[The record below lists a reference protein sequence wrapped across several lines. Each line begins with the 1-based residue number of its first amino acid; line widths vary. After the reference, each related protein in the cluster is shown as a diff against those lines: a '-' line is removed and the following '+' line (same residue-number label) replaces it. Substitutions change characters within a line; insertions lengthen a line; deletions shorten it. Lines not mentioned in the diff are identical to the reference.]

1 MANIVFLKRSKLFF
15 AAIIVSLSFLSLFM
29 SAPSANAAGENCNRD
44 RRSCNSDED
53 RAWLRCKNDEP
64 SIAQGAI
71 WFNNSSSAP
80 TNDGYYALGVKIGAN
95 DTNATVYI
103 RGSVYS
109 CGQFT
114 SPGSSVYAVNVR
126 TDNDDGRLPDSRLLT
141 IQGPTVLDRGQ
152 YNGAPSQWTS
162 MGSSVTASLDVSGLA
177 PSTGSTGGDQT
188 IYVGIYRCYSSNG
201 ISKTGEC
208 NTAKV
213 PVRVLRAPQP
223 PYKLTPTVTVN
234 PSSGIETGQP
244 VVASP
249 TVSSDGAGSATG
261 IGWQLTRFVVPRNA
275 GVPGG
280 SINGTAPRDYFGNRP
295 STTTEASGNRDF
307 PSGITNLDSS
317 SKVTEDLEVGSRVC
331 YALSLQPYTNAD
343 SSNLWRHSDP
353 QCVAVSKKPKVQ
365 VLGGDLLVGRGT
377 YNNSAAVSNVSTSTS
392 YSTNTSAYY
401 GSWSEYAIIPSGTVK
416 GMASGAMY
424 SGGSTGG
431 DLCQLS
437 VLTISNR
444 SGAGSS
450 CNADSVGKYVSSA
463 IAPNIASRFPVP
475 GADKPR
481 QIVSDSINLNTVAP
495 SLVYTTPARQANLS
509 VISPQAIGAGRWVV
523 INAPDT
529 TVTISDNIR
538 YTDAALSRAEDI
550 PQVVIIAKN
559 IIIADNVTNI
569 DAWLI
574 ASGAATATDRTAGYI
589 NTCGSVPIGSPSSA
603 TLNSTTC
610 SGKLTINGPVQANKL
625 YMYRTAGA
633 GTNENMGDS
642 AEVFNLRGDAYL
654 WASSYNPGS
663 GRLPTVSSKELPP
676 RF

>member
-1 MANIVFLKRSKLFF
+1 MANITSLKHVRFYFGMLVVALGFVSFF
-15 AAIIVSLSFLSLFM
+15 IP
-29 SAPSANAAGENCNRD
+29 PSTANAAVDCNRD
-44 RRSCNSDED
+44 RRSCNTDEE
-53 RAWLRCKNDEP
+53 RAFKRCREKEP
-64 SIAQGAI
+64 VTAQGAI

-80 TNDGYYALGVKIGAN
+80 TTDGYYALGVNIEAS
-95 DTNATVYI
+95 DTNVIVNI
-103 RGSVYS
+103 RGSVFS
-109 CGQFT
+109 CGQT
-114 SPGSSVYAVNVR
+114 TTPGSSVYAVRINPD
-126 TDNDDGRLPDSRLLT
+126 TNFNTLPDSNRLKIL
-141 IQGPTVLDRGQ
+141 GPDILYRGQ
-152 YNGAPSQWTS
+152 YSGETQRWTS
-162 MGSSVTASLDVSGLA
+162 IGDSVTASLDVSGLA
-177 PSTGSTGGDQT
+177 PSSGSSQGEQE
-188 IYVGIYRCYSSNG
+188 IKVGLFRCYADKPVFSNG
-201 ISKTGEC
+201 GC
-208 NTAKV
+208 NVAEV
-213 PVRVLRAPQP
+213 PVRIIRKPQP
-223 PYKLTPTVTVN
+223 PYTLTPTVTVN

-331 YALSLQPYTNAD
+331 YALSLQPYTNAN

-377 YNNSAAVSNVSTSTS
+377 YNNPAAVSNVSTSTS

-424 SGGSTGG
+424 AGGSTGG

-444 SGAGSS
+444 STAGSS

-509 VISPQAIGAGRWVV
+509 VSSPQEIGAGRWVV

-633 GTNENMGDS
+633 GTNEDMGDP

>member
-1 MANIVFLKRSKLFF
+1 MANITSLKRIVAYFGMLTVVLGLVSFF
-15 AAIIVSLSFLSLFM
+15 IPPAT
-29 SAPSANAAGENCNRD
+29 ANAAECNRD

-53 RAWLRCKNDEP
+53 RAFKRCREKEP
-64 SIAQGAI
+64 LIAQGAI
-71 WFNNSSSAP
+71 WFNNSNAAP
-80 TNDGYYALGVKIGAN
+80 TDDGYYALGVNVEAN
-95 DTNATVYI
+95 DTNVQVNI
-103 RGSVYS
+103 RGSVFS
-109 CGQFT
+109 CGQRT
-114 SPGSSVYAVNVR
+114 EPGSNVYAVR
-126 TDNDDGRLPDSRLLT
+126 IAPDSKGGALPESNRLRIL
-141 IQGPTVLDRGQ
+141 GPDFLYRGQ
-152 YNGAPSQWTS
+152 YTGEMQRWTS
-162 MGSSVTASLDVSGLA
+162 VGSSVTASLDVSGLA
-177 PSTGSTGGDQT
+177 PSTGSSAGFQEIT
-188 IYVGIYRCYSSNG
+188 IGLFRCYADKPVFTNG
-201 ISKTGEC
+201 GC
-208 NTAKV
+208 NVADVTVRITRKV
-213 PVRVLRAPQP
+213 QP
-223 PYKLTPTVTVN
+223 RYNLTPTVTVN
-234 PSSGIETGQP
+234 PSSGIETGQQLTASP
-244 VVASP
+244 VVNSN
-249 TVSSDGAGSATG
+249 GAGSATS
-261 IGWQLTRFVVPRNA
+261 IGWQLTRFVVPRNG

-280 SINGTAPRDYFGNRP
+280 AINGSAPRDYFGNRP
-295 STTTEASGNRDF
+295 STTTEASGQRDF
-307 PSGITNLDSS
+307 PSGSTNLDPS
-317 SKVTEDLEVGSRVC
+317 SKNTEDLEVGSRVC
-331 YALSLQPYTNAD
+331 YALSLQPYTNENTA
-343 SSNLWRHSDP
+343 NQWRHSDP
-353 QCVAVSKKPKVQ
+353 ACVAVSKKPKVQ

-377 YNNSAAVSNVSTSTS
+377 YNNPAAVSNVSTSTS
-392 YSTNTSAYY
+392 FSTNTSAYY

-424 SGGSTGG
+424 AGGSAGS
-431 DLCQLS
+431 DLCQIS

-444 SGAGSS
+444 SGSGSS
-450 CNADSVGKYVSSA
+450 CNAESVGKYVSGA

-481 QIVSDSINLNTVAP
+481 QIVSGDVNLNALAP
-495 SLVYTTPARQANLS
+495 SLVYTTPARQASLS
-509 VISPQAIGAGRWVV
+509 VNSPQPFDAGRWVV

-529 TVTISDNIR
+529 TVTITSNIS
-538 YTDAALSRAEDI
+538 YTTAALSRAEDI

-633 GTNENMGDS
+633 GTNEDMGDP

>member
-1 MANIVFLKRSKLFF
+1 MANIIFVRQPKIL
-15 AAIIVSLSFLSLFM
+15 AAIFIVGVAFLSMLIPAPTA
-29 SAPSANAAGENCNRD
+29 SAADCNRD
-44 RRSCNSDED
+44 RQWCNSDEQ
-53 RAWLRCKNDEP
+53 RAHNRCYNQEP
-64 SIAQGAI
+64 TIAQGAI

-80 TNDGYYALGVKIGAN
+80 TDDGYYALGVNIGAS
-95 DTNATVYI
+95 DTDATVFI
-103 RGSVYS
+103 RGSVFS
-109 CGQFT
+109 CGQRT
-114 SPGSSVYAVNVR
+114 TPGAAVYAVEVR
-126 TDNDDGRLPDSRLLT
+126 TDNDNGRLPDSRLLT
-141 IQGPTVLDRGQ
+141 IQGPTVLNRGQ
-152 YNGAPSQWTS
+152 YSGEYGKWTTL
-162 MGSSVTASLDVSGLA
+162 GSSVTGSLNVRGLA
-177 PSTGSTGGDQT
+177 PSTGSSGGDQT

-201 ISKTGEC
+201 IFRTGEC
-208 NTAKV
+208 NVAEV
-213 PVRVLRAPQP
+213 PVRVIRAAQP
-223 PYKLTPTVTVN
+223 RYNLTPTVTVN
-234 PSSGIETGQP
+234 PSSGIETGQQITASP
-244 VVASP
+244 VVNSN
-249 TVSSDGAGSATG
+249 GAGSATG
-261 IGWQLTRFVVPRNA
+261 IGWQLTRFVVPRN
-275 GVPGG
+275 GNTLGG
-280 SINGTAPRDYFGNRP
+280 AINGSAPRDYFGNRP
-295 STTTEASGNRDF
+295 STTTEASGQRDF
-307 PSGITNLDSS
+307 PSGSTNLDPS
-317 SKVTEDLEVGSRVC
+317 SKNTEDLEVGSRVC
-331 YALSLQPYTNAD
+331 YALSVQPYTNENT
-343 SSNLWRHSDP
+343 SNLWRHSDP
-353 QCVAVSKKPKVQ
+353 ACVAVSKKPKVQ

-377 YNNSAAVSNVSTSTS
+377 YNNPAAVSNVSTSTS

-424 SGGSTGG
+424 AGGSAGG

-444 SGAGSS
+444 AGTGSS
-450 CNADSVGKYVSSA
+450 CNVDSVGKYVSSA

-481 QIVSDSINLNTVAP
+481 QIVSGDVNLNTLAP
-495 SLVYTTPARQANLS
+495 SLVYTTPARQASLS
-509 VISPQAIGAGRWVV
+509 INSPQPFGAGRWVV
-523 INAPDT
+523 INAPET
-529 TVTISDNIR
+529 TVTITSNIS
-538 YTDAALSRAEDI
+538 YTTAALSRAEDI

-633 GTNENMGDS
+633 GTNEDMGDP